1 MLLLFSFY
9 NIVLNFNKK
18 VIKFY
23 GDAKLRGGSMEGYDI
38 KPVEKN
44 KRTFTLLTVLAIWFG
59 AGISIAEF
67 WAGALLTPALSLGMA
82 IFVIIIGHILGNAVM
97 GLIALEGEETGLPTM
112 VLSRAPLGIKGSAL
126 PSILNYL
133 QLIGWTAIM
142 LIVGAN
148 AMNAVSKA
156 FGFESYALW
165 VILLGFIVTGWTYIG
180 PKNWEK
186 LEKIAALLLL
196 ALSLWLTYITLKRF
210 SLSELLSK
218 PGTGEIGIML
228 ALDLVIAMPL
238 SWAPL
243 IADYSRFARDKSS
256 AFWGTY
262 LGYFISSSLFYFV
275 GALTNM
281 AIGKGDPIEI
291 IAAYGVGIP
300 AMLIIIFST
309 VTTTFLDV
317 YSAAITYKNISPKV
331 DAKKQVLL
339 VGFLGTLLALV
350 FPMEQY
356 ESFLL
361 LIGGAFVSLA
371 AIMITDYFLIRKTYV
386 SEELLD
392 ENGPFAGYNLK
403 AIAIWG
409 IGFVFYMGLAIEGLF
424 GVHIPLLSE
433 LGFKLGSSIPT
444 FLLVSILYYISRR

>member
-1 MLLLFSFY
+1 
-9 NIVLNFNKK
+9 
-18 VIKFY
+18 
-23 GDAKLRGGSMEGYDI
+23 MEGYEI
-38 KPVEKN
+38 TPVEKS
-44 KRTFTLLTVLAIWFG
+44 KRTFTFLTLFAIWFG

-82 IFVIIIGHILGNAVM
+82 IFIIIIGHILGNAVM

-112 VLSRAPLGIKGSAL
+112 VLSRAPLGIKGSIL

-148 AMNAVSKA
+148 AMNGVSKA

-186 LEKIAALLLL
+186 VEKTAALLLL
-196 ALSLWLTYITLKRF
+196 ALSLWLTYVTLKRF
-210 SLSELLSK
+210 PLSELLSK
-218 PGTGEIGIML
+218 PGTGEIGVML

-243 IADYSRFARDKSS
+243 IADYSRFAKDKSS
-256 AFWGTY
+256 ALWGTY

-317 YSAAITYKNISPKV
+317 YSAAITYKNISPGA

-371 AIMITDYFLIRKTYV
+371 AIMITDYFLVRKTYV
-386 SEELLD
+386 PEELLD

-409 IGFVFYMGLAIEGLF
+409 IGFAFYMGLAIEGLF
-424 GVHIPLLSE
+424 GIHIPMLSE

-444 FLLVSILYYISRR
+444 FILVSLLYYLFGR

>member
-1 MLLLFSFY
+1 
-9 NIVLNFNKK
+9 
-18 VIKFY
+18 
-23 GDAKLRGGSMEGYDI
+23 MEGYDI
-38 KPVEKN
+38 RPVEKS
-44 KRTFTLLTVLAIWFG
+44 KRTFTLLTIFAIWFG

-82 IFVIIIGHILGNAVM
+82 ILVIITGHVLGNTVM

-112 VLSRAPLGIKGSAL
+112 VLSRAPLGIKGSIL
-126 PSILNYL
+126 PSVLNYL

-148 AMNAVSKA
+148 AMNAVSKV

-165 VILLGFIVTGWTYIG
+165 VIFLGILVTGWTYIG

-196 ALSLWLTYITLKRF
+196 ALSLWLTYVTLERF
-210 SLSELLSK
+210 PLDELLSK

-243 IADYSRFARDKSS
+243 IADYSRFAKDKSP

-281 AIGKGDPIEI
+281 ATGKGDPIGI
-291 IAAYGVGIP
+291 IAAYGIGIP
-300 AMLIIIFST
+300 AMLIVIFST

-317 YSAAITYKNISPKV
+317 YSAAITYKNISPKA

-371 AIMITDYFLIRKTYV
+371 AIMVTDYFLVRKTYIP
-386 SEELLD
+386 EELLD
-392 ENGPFAGYNLK
+392 ENGSFAGYNLK
-403 AIAIWG
+403 AIIIWA

-424 GVHIPLLSE
+424 GLHIPVLSE
-433 LGFKLGSSIPT
+433 LGFRLGSSIPT
-444 FLLVSILYYISRR
+444 FLLVSALYYLLGR

>member
-1 MLLLFSFY
+1 M
-9 NIVLNFNKK
+9 
-18 VIKFY
+18 
-23 GDAKLRGGSMEGYDI
+23 DEGYEI
-38 KPVEKN
+38 KPVEKS
-44 KRTFTLLTVLAIWFG
+44 KKTFTLITLLAIWFG

-82 IFVIIIGHILGNAVM
+82 ILVIIVGHLLGNTIM

-112 VLSRAPLGIKGSAL
+112 VLSRAPLGIKGSIL

-142 LIVGAN
+142 VIVGAN
-148 AMNAVSKA
+148 ALNAVSKA
-156 FGFESYALW
+156 FGFESYPLW
-165 VILLGFIVTGWTYIG
+165 VLLLGVLVTLWTYIG

-196 ALSLWLTYITLKRF
+196 ALSLWLTYVTLKKF
-210 SLSELLSK
+210 PLSDLLSK
-218 PGTGEIGIML
+218 PGTGEIGAML

-243 IADYSRFARDKSS
+243 IADYSRFARNKNS

-281 AIGKGDPIEI
+281 AIGEGDPIEI
-291 IAAYGVGIP
+291 IAAYGIGIP
-300 AMLIIIFST
+300 AMLIITFST

-317 YSAAITYKNISPKV
+317 YSAAITYKNISPKA

-339 VGFLGTLLALV
+339 VGVLGILLALV

-361 LIGGAFVSLA
+361 LIGGAFVSLV
-371 AIMITDYFLIRKTYV
+371 AIMITDYFLVKKGYNAEV
-386 SEELLD
+386 LFD
-392 ENGPFAGYNLK
+392 ENGPFAGYNSK
-403 AIAIWG
+403 AIIIWS
-409 IGFVFYMGLAIEGLF
+409 IGFIFYMGLAIEGLF
-424 GVHIPLLSE
+424 GIHVPLLSE
-433 LGFKLGSSIPT
+433 LGFRLGSSIPT
-444 FLLVSILYYISRR
+444 FILVSVLYYIFGR

>member
-1 MLLLFSFY
+1 
-9 NIVLNFNKK
+9 
-18 VIKFY
+18 
-23 GDAKLRGGSMEGYDI
+23 MEGGYDI
-38 KPVEKN
+38 TPVKRE
-44 KRTFTLLTVLAIWFG
+44 KRTFTFLTLLAIWFG

-82 IFVIIIGHILGNAVM
+82 VLVIIIGHILGNAVM
-97 GLIALEGEETGLPTM
+97 GLIAIEGEETGLPTM
-112 VLSRAPLGIKGSAL
+112 VLSRAPLGIKGSIL
-126 PSILNYL
+126 PSLLNYL

-148 AMNAVSKA
+148 AMNAVSKVL
-156 FGFESYALW
+156 GFESYALW
-165 VILLGFIVTGWTYIG
+165 VILLGILVTGWTYIG

-196 ALSLWLTYITLKRF
+196 ALSLWLTYVTLKRF
-210 SLSELLSK
+210 PLGELLSK

-243 IADYSRFARDKSS
+243 IADYSRFAKGKGS

-262 LGYFISSSLFYFV
+262 LGYFVSSSLFYFV

-281 AIGKGDPIEI
+281 AIGEGDPIKI
-291 IAAYGVGIP
+291 IAAYGIGIP
-300 AMLIIIFST
+300 AMLIVIFST

-317 YSAAITYKNISPKV
+317 YSAAITYKNISPKA

-371 AIMITDYFLIRKTYV
+371 AIMVTDYFLVRKTYV
-386 SEELLD
+386 PEELLD

-403 AIAIWG
+403 AIIIWA
-409 IGFVFYMGLAIEGLF
+409 IGFAFYMGLAVEGLF
-424 GVHIPLLSE
+424 GLHIPVLSE
-433 LGFKLGSSIPT
+433 LGFRLGSSIPT
-444 FLLVSILYYISRR
+444 FLLVSTIYYLLERW

>member
-1 MLLLFSFY
+1 
-9 NIVLNFNKK
+9 
-18 VIKFY
+18 
-23 GDAKLRGGSMEGYDI
+23 MEREYDI
-38 KPVEKN
+38 KPVERD
-44 KRTFTLLTVLAIWFG
+44 KRTFTLLTLLAIWFG

-82 IFVIIIGHILGNAVM
+82 LLVILFGHILGNTIM
-97 GLIALEGEETGLPTM
+97 GLIALEGERTGLPTM
-112 VLSRAPLGIKGSAL
+112 VLSRASLGIKGSIL

-148 AMNAVSKA
+148 AMNTVA
-156 FGFESYALW
+156 ESLGVENYALW
-165 VILLGFIVTGWTYIG
+165 VILLGLLVTGWTYIG

-196 ALSLWLTYITLKRF
+196 ALSLWLTYITLQRF
-210 SLSELLSK
+210 SFTQLLSK
-218 PGTGEIGIML
+218 PGTGEIGVML
-228 ALDLVIAMPL
+228 GLDLVIAMPL

-243 IADYSRFARDKSS
+243 IADYSRFAKNKNA

-281 AIGKGDPIEI
+281 AIGEGDPIGI
-291 IAAYGVGIP
+291 IAAYGIGIP

-317 YSAAITYKNISPKV
+317 YSAAITYKNISPKAN
-331 DAKKQVLL
+331 AKKQVLL
-339 VGFLGTLLALV
+339 VGALGTLLALV

-371 AIMITDYFLIRKTYV
+371 AIMITDYFLVKKEYNAA
-386 SEELLD
+386 ELLD
-392 ENGPFAGYNLK
+392 ENGKFAGYNTK
-403 AIAIWG
+403 AILIWA
-409 IGFVFYMGLAIEGLF
+409 IGFAFYMGLAIEGLF
-424 GVHIPLLSE
+424 GIYIPLLSE

-444 FLLVSILYYISRR
+444 FLLVSILYYILER

>member
-1 MLLLFSFY
+1 M
-9 NIVLNFNKK
+9 
-18 VIKFY
+18 
-23 GDAKLRGGSMEGYDI
+23 DEGYEI
-38 KPVEKN
+38 KPVEKS
-44 KRTFTLLTVLAIWFG
+44 KKTFTLITLLAIWFG

-82 IFVIIIGHILGNAVM
+82 ILVIIVGHLLGNTIM

-112 VLSRAPLGIKGSAL
+112 VLSRAPLGIKGSIL

-156 FGFESYALW
+156 FGFESYPLW
-165 VILLGFIVTGWTYIG
+165 VLLLGVLVTLWTYIG

-196 ALSLWLTYITLKRF
+196 ALSLWLTYVTLKKF
-210 SLSELLSK
+210 PLSDLLSK
-218 PGTGEIGIML
+218 PGTGEIGAML

-243 IADYSRFARDKSS
+243 IADYSRFAKNKNS

-281 AIGKGDPIEI
+281 AIGEGDPIEI
-291 IAAYGVGIP
+291 IAAYGIGIP
-300 AMLIIIFST
+300 AMLIITFST

-317 YSAAITYKNISPKV
+317 YSAAITYKNISPKA

-339 VGFLGTLLALV
+339 VGVLGILLALV

-361 LIGGAFVSLA
+361 LIGGAFVSLV
-371 AIMITDYFLIRKTYV
+371 AIMITDYFLVKKGYNAEV
-386 SEELLD
+386 LFD
-392 ENGPFAGYNLK
+392 ENGPFAGYNSK
-403 AIAIWG
+403 AIIIWS
-409 IGFVFYMGLAIEGLF
+409 IGFIFYMGLAIEGLF
-424 GVHIPLLSE
+424 GIHIPLLSE
-433 LGFKLGSSIPT
+433 LGFRLGSSIPT
-444 FLLVSILYYISRR
+444 FILVSVLYYIFGR

>member
-1 MLLLFSFY
+1 M
-9 NIVLNFNKK
+9 
-18 VIKFY
+18 
-23 GDAKLRGGSMEGYDI
+23 DEGYEI
-38 KPVEKN
+38 KPVEKS
-44 KRTFTLLTVLAIWFG
+44 KKTFTLITLLAIWFG

-82 IFVIIIGHILGNAVM
+82 ILVIIVGHLLGNTIM

-112 VLSRAPLGIKGSAL
+112 VLSRAPLGIKGSIL

-156 FGFESYALW
+156 FGFESYPLW
-165 VILLGFIVTGWTYIG
+165 VLLLGVLVTLWTYIG

-196 ALSLWLTYITLKRF
+196 ALSLWLTYVTLKKF
-210 SLSELLSK
+210 PLSDLLSK
-218 PGTGEIGIML
+218 PGTGEIGAML

-243 IADYSRFARDKSS
+243 IADYSRFAKNKNS

-281 AIGKGDPIEI
+281 AIGEGDPIEI
-291 IAAYGVGIP
+291 IAAYGIGIP
-300 AMLIIIFST
+300 AMLIITFST

-317 YSAAITYKNISPKV
+317 YSAAITYKNISPKA

-339 VGFLGTLLALV
+339 VGALGVLLALV

-361 LIGGAFVSLA
+361 LIGGAFVSLV
-371 AIMITDYFLIRKTYV
+371 AIMITDYFLVKKGYNAEV
-386 SEELLD
+386 LFD
-392 ENGPFAGYNLK
+392 ENGPFAGYNSK
-403 AIAIWG
+403 AIIIWT
-409 IGFVFYMGLAIEGLF
+409 IGFIFYMGLAIEGLF
-424 GVHIPLLSE
+424 GIHIPLLSE
-433 LGFKLGSSIPT
+433 LGFRLGSSIPT
-444 FLLVSILYYISRR
+444 FILVSVLYYIFGR

>member
-1 MLLLFSFY
+1 MH
-9 NIVLNFNKK
+9 
-18 VIKFY
+18 
-23 GDAKLRGGSMEGYDI
+23 EGYEI
-38 KPVEKN
+38 KPVEKS
-44 KRTFTLLTVLAIWFG
+44 KKTFTLITLLAIWFG

-82 IFVIIIGHILGNAVM
+82 ILVIIVGHLLGNAIM
-97 GLIALEGEETGLPTM
+97 GLIALEGEETSLPTM
-112 VLSRAPLGIKGSAL
+112 VLSRASLGIKGSIL

-156 FGFESYALW
+156 FGFEGYPLW
-165 VILLGFIVTGWTYIG
+165 VLLLGVLVTLWTYIG

-196 ALSLWLTYITLKRF
+196 ALSLWLTYVTLKKF
-210 SLSELLSK
+210 PLSDLLTK
-218 PGTGEIGIML
+218 PGTGEIGAML

-243 IADYSRFARDKSS
+243 IADYSRFAKNKNS

-281 AIGKGDPIEI
+281 AIGEGDPIEI
-291 IAAYGVGIP
+291 VAAYGIGIP
-300 AMLIIIFST
+300 AMLIITFST

-317 YSAAITYKNISPKV
+317 YSAAITYKNISPKA
-331 DAKKQVLL
+331 DAKKQVLF
-339 VGFLGTLLALV
+339 VGALGVILALV

-371 AIMITDYFLIRKTYV
+371 AIMITDYFLVKKGYNA
-386 SEELLD
+386 EALFD
-392 ENGPFAGYNLK
+392 ENGPFAGYNSK
-403 AIAIWG
+403 AIIIWS
-409 IGFVFYMGLAIEGLF
+409 IGFIFYMGLAIEGLF
-424 GVHIPLLSE
+424 GIHIPLLSE
-433 LGFKLGSSIPT
+433 LGFRLGSSIPT
-444 FLLVSILYYISRR
+444 FILVSVLYYIFGR

>member
-1 MLLLFSFY
+1 M
-9 NIVLNFNKK
+9 
-18 VIKFY
+18 
-23 GDAKLRGGSMEGYDI
+23 DEGYEI
-38 KPVEKN
+38 KPVEKS
-44 KRTFTLLTVLAIWFG
+44 KKTFTLITLLAIWFG

-82 IFVIIIGHILGNAVM
+82 ILVIIVGHLLGNTIM

-112 VLSRAPLGIKGSAL
+112 VLSRAPLGIKGSIL

-156 FGFESYALW
+156 FGFESYPLW
-165 VILLGFIVTGWTYIG
+165 ILLLGVLVTLWTYIG

-196 ALSLWLTYITLKRF
+196 ALSLWLTYVTLKKF
-210 SLSELLSK
+210 PLSDLLSK
-218 PGTGEIGIML
+218 PGTGEIGAML

-243 IADYSRFARDKSS
+243 IADYSRFAKNKNS

-281 AIGKGDPIEI
+281 AIGEGDPIEI
-291 IAAYGVGIP
+291 IAAYGIGIP
-300 AMLIIIFST
+300 AMLIITFST

-317 YSAAITYKNISPKV
+317 YSAAITYKNISPKA

-339 VGFLGTLLALV
+339 VGVLGILLALV

-361 LIGGAFVSLA
+361 LIGGAFVSLV
-371 AIMITDYFLIRKTYV
+371 AIMITDYFLVKKGYNAEV
-386 SEELLD
+386 LFD
-392 ENGPFAGYNLK
+392 ENGPFAGYNSK
-403 AIAIWG
+403 AIIIWT
-409 IGFVFYMGLAIEGLF
+409 IGFIFYMGLAIEGLF
-424 GVHIPLLSE
+424 GIHIPLLSE
-433 LGFKLGSSIPT
+433 LGFRLGSSIPT
-444 FLLVSILYYISRR
+444 FILVSVLYYIFGR